1 MDPRQRRTR
10 LRSEESPS
18 TLLGCAKTRSRAPR
32 ELRLIVHLP
41 SVRVCWCLEA
51 GGTHPHGCCLPRRLT
66 RSRQITKSPLMHTF
80 RTNNRNASRRAP
92 NPISQ
97 EVMKQDPW
105 ICNTP
110 GNSRKVSCPELRQ
123 GLVHAREPNNMTPF
137 QVVDA
142 RGSCVSA
149 YIVAPF
155 QVMYERGSD
164 AYTYIVARSQ
174 VHSRLRGI
182 MHLTI
187 SIEQVRRRSIG
198 RFKTLNALHIL
209 RKSCICC
216 LHH

>member
-1 MDPRQRRTR
+1 MPPLGARLRRLPGHGRYEVPLNIMSSIGTNEDTVDAWSQDARTR

-80 RTNNRNASRRAP
+80 RKNNRNASRRAP

-110 GNSRKVSCPELRQ
+110 GNSRKVS
-123 GLVHAREPNNMTPF
+123 G
-137 QVVDA
+137 
-142 RGSCVSA
+142 
-149 YIVAPF
+149 
-155 QVMYERGSD
+155 
-164 AYTYIVARSQ
+164 
-174 VHSRLRGI
+174 
-182 MHLTI
+182 
-187 SIEQVRRRSIG
+187 
-198 RFKTLNALHIL
+198 ALH
-209 RKSCICC
+209 
-216 LHH
+216 